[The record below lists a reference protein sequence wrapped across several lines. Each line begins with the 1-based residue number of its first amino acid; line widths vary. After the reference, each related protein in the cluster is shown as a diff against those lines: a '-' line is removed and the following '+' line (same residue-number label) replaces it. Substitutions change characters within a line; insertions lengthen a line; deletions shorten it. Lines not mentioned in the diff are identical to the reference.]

1 MGKTHENIF
10 PGAHYQKK
18 YQVITW
24 NFPKGELPLCHIL
37 HRFTQWFSSKIKNC
51 KIYKQSENGSH
62 KNKIGQNYMHRMWLI
77 FDLWHKKENQ
87 GISNINRYIYKND
100 WR

>member
-51 KIYKQSENGSH
+51 KI
-62 KNKIGQNYMHRMWLI
+62 
-77 FDLWHKKENQ
+77 
-87 GISNINRYIYKND
+87 
-100 WR
+100 